1 MSAARS
7 YKTNAVVL
15 RGRQLGEAD
24 RIFTLFT
31 DQRGKLDAVAKGV
44 RRPKSHLS
52 GRLEF
57 GNECVMTMHRGRS
70 LDVIVAADIARAPW
84 SKLVDPDRFA
94 VFSLVA
100 EVVDAFCEPDL
111 PMPDVYA
118 LLTGAVAAIA
128 ASDEPRSLIPRFS
141 IRLLC
146 ALGLDPAVDCCVRCS
161 LDFEGHAWLD
171 PDAGGLICAACRER
185 WRDLIE
191 FDEADLQNVRAV
203 GAAKG
208 SAARATVRATPRVER
223 AIETLL
229 AHHLGRRP
237 KASIR

>member
-1 MSAARS
+1 MSAPRS
-7 YKTNAVVL
+7 YKTNGVVL

-31 DQRGKLDAVAKGV
+31 DERGKLDAVAKGV

-57 GNECVMTMHRGRS
+57 GNECVLSMHRGRS
-70 LDVIVAADIARAPW
+70 LDVIVAAEIVNAPW
-84 SKLVDPDRFA
+84 ERLVDPDRFA

-100 EVVDAFCEPDL
+100 EVIDAFSEPDL

-118 LLTGAVAAIA
+118 LLTGAIAGIA
-128 ASDEPRSLIPRFS
+128 ASDEPRTLVPRFS
-141 IRLLC
+141 LRLLC
-146 ALGLDPAVDCCVRCS
+146 ALGLEPPVDRCVRCS
-161 LDFEGHAWLD
+161 LDFEGTAWLD
-171 PDAGGLICAACRER
+171 PEAGGLICGACRER

-191 FDEADLQNVRAV
+191 FDAQDLANVVAV

-208 SAARATVRATPRVER
+208 STTRPVVRATPHVER
-223 AIETLL
+223 AIEILL